1 MARGGDVDEWIKH
14 FAAATV
20 RAARLART
28 YIERVRALQEHWRQQ
43 LRAAGNVPRS
53 DAAAWAIVDLLPAHP
68 MISAPLAAA
77 VTKRAKERV
86 YEGIEQLVSAG
97 VVLPLTSGRRN
108 RWWEAD
114 ELLELIGRLAVGKL
128 PG

>member
-1 MARGGDVDEWIKH
+1 M
-14 FAAATV
+14 
-20 RAARLART
+20 
-28 YIERVRALQEHWRQQ
+28 QEHWRQQ

-77 VTKRAKERV
+77 VTNRAKGRV
-86 YEGIEQLVSAG
+86 YEGIEQLVSGG